1 MDDKRRTCARAAG
14 KAHVTTLADLAQLVE
29 GARLEGDCPVV
40 DVTHDSRSVRP
51 CFAYCALRG
60 TRDGHDFIPDAV
72 ARGASAVVV
81 ERPVDVEIPRLIVP
95 SVRRVIGLLAAEVHG
110 RPSSLLDVVGITG
123 TNGKTTTAY
132 LLDAVLSRAE
142 VPSAL
147 IGTIETRTGL
157 SRTRSMLTTPQA
169 PDLQRLLAEALAAK
183 ARAAVIEVS
192 SHALEQH
199 RVEGTR
205 FKLAVFMNLTA
216 EHLDYHGTVE
226 QYYASKALLFEPE
239 RSDRG
244 LVCIDD
250 EWGRRLADQA
260 RIPVLT
266 FGASPHADVRVE
278 LLAAELKETAVRLHH
293 AGAAVEL
300 VAPVTGSC
308 NAANIAAA
316 YLASTLLGIEEDDA
330 VQALAKAPPVPGRFE
345 LVDEGQPFLVVIDYA
360 HTPDAVV
367 ERVRTARDL
376 GARGATVRVVLGARG
391 GRDRIKRQDL
401 GRAAALADE
410 VFLTTDS
417 AGQEEASRIIEEVRL
432 GMLGSPPRRLMV
444 HPDRARS
451 IEWAIEESAPGDVVL
466 ITGRGHEIAQHV
478 KDRVVKLDD
487 REVARRA
494 LKKLRLRERECVE
507 ARA

>member
-1 MDDKRRTCARAAG
+1 M
-14 KAHVTTLADLAQLVE
+14 TTLADLAKLVE
-29 GARLEGDCPVV
+29 GSRLEGDCPVV
-40 DVTHDSRSVRP
+40 DVTHDSREVGPSFV
-51 CFAYCALRG
+51 YCALRG
-60 TRDGHDFIPDAV
+60 GMKDGHDFIGEAV
-72 ARGASAVVV
+72 ARGASGVVV
-81 ERPVDVEIPRLIVP
+81 ERPMAVDLPQLVVP

-110 RPSSLLDVVGITG
+110 RPSSRLDVVGITG
-123 TNGKTTTAY
+123 TNGKTTTAH
-132 LLDAVLSRAE
+132 LLDAVLSHAS

-157 SRTRSMLTTPQA
+157 SRTRSMLTTPQG
-169 PDLQRLLAEALAAK
+169 PDLQRLLAEALAAD

-199 RVEGTR
+199 RIEGTR

-216 EHLDYHGTVE
+216 EHLDYHGTIE
-226 QYYASKALLFEPE
+226 QYYASKALLFEPCRSE
-239 RSDRG
+239 RG
-244 LVCIDD
+244 IVCVDD
-250 EWGRRLADQA
+250 EWGRRLAAQA
-260 RIPVLT
+260 RVPVVT
-266 FGASPHADVRVE
+266 FGASPEADVRVE
-278 LLAAELKETAVRLHH
+278 LLASRLQQTSVRVHLE
-293 AGAAVEL
+293 GASVDL

-308 NAANIAAA
+308 NASNIAAA
-316 YLASTLLGIEEDDA
+316 YLASTHLGIDPADA
-330 VQALAKAPPVPGRFE
+330 AAGLAVAPPVPGRFE
-345 LVDEGQPFLVVIDYA
+345 LVDEGQPFHVVIDYA

-376 GARGATVRVVLGARG
+376 AVDGGTVRVVLGARG

-417 AGQEEASRIIEEVRL
+417 AGQEEATHIIEEVRL
-432 GMLGSPPRRLMV
+432 GMLGSPPRRLV
-444 HPDRARS
+444 AHPDRARS
-451 IEWAIEESAPGDVVL
+451 IQRAIEESSSGDVVL
-466 ITGRGHEIAQHV
+466 ITGRGHETAQHV

-494 LKKLRLRERECVE
+494 LRRLRVRGQERVA